1 MLVEVLVIA
10 SAVWMLAGRVFPK
23 PLPYLGIYQRP
34 GIWFP
39 FKALFIYLLIILRK
53 RKPTKNKAG
62 NQSGSGYGVASGKDL
77 ETMESAQPLG
87 ESKMAVDA
95 VLLSCSGQDG
105 SYLVAAI
112 ARRQLKMNNTIFTIR
127 VPGVGV
133 LVHPKHPDTTM

>member
-1 MLVEVLVIA
+1 M
-10 SAVWMLAGRVFPK
+10 
-23 PLPYLGIYQRP
+23 
-34 GIWFP
+34 
-39 FKALFIYLLIILRK
+39 
-53 RKPTKNKAG
+53 
-62 NQSGSGYGVASGKDL
+62 ASGKDL

-127 VPGVGV
+127 VPDVGV
-133 LVHPKHPDTTM
+133 LVHPKHPDTTMFTGKKSYRILRCIESKLFSLGYYSVTLI